1 MKYILKFSADVQ
13 FASRFVYTIRE
24 LVLSGFYFLNSS
36 WGFPGG
42 ASGKESACNAGDT
55 GEMGSIPGSVRFPGV
70 GNGKPLQY
78 SGLENP
84 MDREAWCAIVH
95 GVTKSGTWLSTQA
108 IHPSPSSVKGTT
120 LSVLDESWTISYICI
135 VLGNFNGTST
145 S

>member
-42 ASGKESACNAGDT
+42 ASGKESACNAVDT

-78 SGLENP
+78 SCLDNFV
-84 MDREAWCAIVH
+84 DRDAWQATVH
-95 GVTKSGTWLSTQA
+95 GVTKNWTQLSNRACMHARKPDRTY
-108 IHPSPSSVKGTT
+108 SSST
-120 LSVLDESWTISYICI
+120 
-135 VLGNFNGTST
+135 FNWNYK
-145 S
+145 

>member
-42 ASGKESACNAGDT
+42 ASGKESACNAVDT

-70 GNGKPLQY
+70 GNGKPL
-78 SGLENP
+78 P
-84 MDREAWCAIVH
+84 AWEIPWTV
-95 GVTKSGTWLSTQA
+95 
-108 IHPSPSSVKGTT
+108 
-120 LSVLDESWTISYICI
+120 ESFKEQIISILYK
-135 VLGNFNGTST
+135 LL
-145 S
+145 